1 MHSPAKRD
9 ALPMRLGRYELL
21 VPLGEGGMA
30 RVYLGRRVG
39 PRGFQ
44 RDVAIKVMRPE
55 LALSGEGRA
64 VDLALEARLAAQI
77 HHPNVVPVLD
87 VGEEEDGVFLVMDYV
102 EGDTLAALQKA
113 SGGRVPIPVALRI
126 LSDVLSG
133 LHAAHELEGA
143 DGAPLGVVH
152 RDFSPQNILVGL
164 DGMSRLTDFGIAKA
178 AFREG
183 VTQSGLIK
191 GKVGYLS
198 PEQAQG
204 KRLDARSDV
213 WAAGVVAWELFA
225 GERLYKVV
233 DPSATALE
241 IVTGSPRRLREVNPE
256 IGERVETAVH
266 YALEKE
272 LDRRCSSA
280 CAYRECLLQAAG
292 VQPASA
298 AEVGAFVRE
307 LVGHKLEDMRLET
320 ASAAARHRDAPAAV
334 ETPSASEALSPAL
347 IEANTQ
353 MDLVTRPTGVAKTP
367 RARRALKVAAL
378 VAFGGTLLGASLR
391 SFRAVQNAP
400 AASSAIAASTE
411 APKEEPVPPLATNAT
426 ATSPA
431 AAPVTM
437 GETPKPPP
445 QAIDAAPPTQSASSP
460 KSVTRPTRPASH
472 PHERPA
478 GATPSPPPTSTATP
492 RPAAS
497 NPYG

>member
-1 MHSPAKRD
+1 
-9 ALPMRLGRYELL
+9 MRLGPYELL

-55 LALSGEGRA
+55 LALAGAGAA
-64 VDLALEARLAAQI
+64 VDLVEEARLAAQI

-87 VGEEEDGVFLVMDYV
+87 VGEEENGVFLVMDYV

-113 SGGRVPIPVALRI
+113 AGGSVPIPIALRI

-133 LHAAHELEGA
+133 LHAAHELCDA

-225 GERLYKVV
+225 GDRLYKVV
-233 DPSATALE
+233 DPIATALE
-241 IVTGSPRRLREVNPE
+241 IVTASPRRLREANPE
-256 IGERVETAVH
+256 IAERVETAVH

-272 LDRRCSSA
+272 LERRCSSA
-280 CAYRECLLQAAG
+280 RAYRECLLQAAG

-307 LVGHKLEDMRLET
+307 LVGHKLEDIRLEALST
-320 ASAAARHRDAPAAV
+320 AARHRDAPMAV
-334 ETPSASEALSPAL
+334 ETPPSEPYAPEALSPAL
-347 IEANTQ
+347 SEANTQ
-353 MDLVTRPTGVAKTP
+353 MDAVTRRTGVAKSP
-367 RARRALKVAAL
+367 RRRRTLEVAVLLAL
-378 VAFGGTLLGASLR
+378 GGTLVGVGLR
-391 SFRAVQNAP
+391 AFRAAENAP
-400 AASSAIAASTE
+400 AAEAAVRPSP
-411 APKEEPVPPLATNAT
+411 APKEEPVPSLV
-426 ATSPA
+426 TS
-431 AAPVTM
+431 TM
-437 GETPKPPP
+437 GETPATPP
-445 QAIDAAPPTQSASSP
+445 QAIDAARPTETATQSANARN
-460 KSVTRPTRPASH
+460 SVTRPTRPALR
-472 PHERPA
+472 PRERPA
-478 GATPSPPPTSTATP
+478 GTAQSAPPAPTAVP

-497 NPYG
+497 NPY

>member
-1 MHSPAKRD
+1 
-9 ALPMRLGRYELL
+9 MRLGQYELL
-21 VPLGEGGMA
+21 APLGQSGMA

-44 RDVAIKVMRPE
+44 REVAIKVMRSE
-55 LALSGEGRA
+55 LALSGAGAA
-64 VDLALEARLAAQI
+64 VDLVLEARLAAQI

-87 VGEEEDGVFLVMDYV
+87 VGEEENGVFLVMDYV

-113 SGGRVPIPVALRI
+113 SGGRVPFPIALRI

-225 GERLYKVV
+225 GEQLYRVV
-233 DPSATALE
+233 DPIATALE
-241 IVTGSPRRLREVNPE
+241 IVTGTPRLLREANPE

-280 CAYRECLLQAAG
+280 RAYRECVLQAAG

-307 LVGHKLEDMRLET
+307 LVGHKLEDTRLE
-320 ASAAARHRDAPAAV
+320 ALSAAARRHDAPQVV
-334 ETPSASEALSPAL
+334 ESPPSEPSASEALSPAVS
-347 IEANTQ
+347 EANTQ
-353 MDLVTRPTGVAKTP
+353 MDAVTRPTGVAKLP
-367 RARRALKVAAL
+367 RRRRALQVAVLLAL
-378 VAFGGTLLGASLR
+378 GGTVVGTALR
-391 SFRAVQNAP
+391 SFRAAENAP
-400 AASSAIAASTE
+400 AASPLP
-411 APKEEPVPPLATNAT
+411 APKEEPT
-426 ATSPA
+426 

-437 GETPKPPP
+437 EEPPKSPPR
-445 QAIDAAPPTQSASSP
+445 AIDAARPTETATQPANARRS
-460 KSVTRPTRPASH
+460 TERPTRPALRLR
-472 PHERPA
+472 ERPA
-478 GATPSPPPTSTATP
+478 GATPPPPPASTATP